1 MNRHTNKYHCKIKE
15 RKMMDY
21 RPRTSE
27 VGISLLATACFAC
40 LGIAQQNLAAYI
52 LAAGFLTIAVGYS
65 ILEIKEQRR
74 N

>member
-1 MNRHTNKYHCKIKE
+1 MN
-15 RKMMDY
+15 Y

-27 VGISLLATACFAC
+27 VGISLLAAACFAC
-40 LGIAQQNLAAYI
+40 LGIAQQNLAAYS
-52 LAAGFLTIAVGYS
+52 LAAGFLAFAVGYS

>member
-1 MNRHTNKYHCKIKE
+1 MRWILYTEGYPTMN
-15 RKMMDY
+15 Y

-27 VGISLLATACFAC
+27 VGISLLAAACFAC

-52 LAAGFLTIAVGYS
+52 LAAGFLAFAVGYS